1 MSVYVRIDVHRK
13 RSQVAADTGEG
24 TDPLPVIPA
33 RAPAPATEPV
43 RHAPRRHWAHP
54 AHALLRPPPQE

>member
-1 MSVYVRIDVHRK
+1 MSVYVGIDVHRK
-13 RSQVAADTGEG
+13 RSQVATDIGKG
-24 TDPLPVIPA
+24 TDPQPVIPA

-54 AHALLRPPPQE
+54 GSRTSPAPTQE